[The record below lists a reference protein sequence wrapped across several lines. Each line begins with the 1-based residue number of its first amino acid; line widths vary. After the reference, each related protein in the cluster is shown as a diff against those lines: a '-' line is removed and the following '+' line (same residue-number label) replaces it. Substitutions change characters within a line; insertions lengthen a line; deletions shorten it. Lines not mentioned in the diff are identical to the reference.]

1 MSTRQK
7 RRSVFAVDALSD
19 IDDIL
24 PAVSTPP
31 APAEVDPVD
40 SAPDPTTVETAAAPS
55 APRLVSPTVPGTD
68 ADAAG
73 PPTADRADGS
83 RRRNR
88 RRARGQE
95 SQPTTRLAR
104 FVPEVAIA
112 TDVADSLRALT
123 LHERSVNAVAART
136 YGQVVLD
143 AIEAHAEQL
152 STHWSGESTPAS
164 GGLFSRNVAPQRRR
178 HQAPPARV
186 ALAGISIEDTQQLDR
201 LVERWKAGNRS
212 ALVEQALRLYL
223 PE

>member
-1 MSTRQK
+1 MNARPK
-7 RRSVFAVDALSD
+7 RRPAFAADALSD

-24 PAVSTPP
+24 PPVSVPP
-31 APAEVDPVD
+31 APVRGAPDD
-40 SAPDPTTVETAAAPS
+40 SAPDPTPVETAAAPP

-68 ADAAG
+68 EAD
-73 PPTADRADGS
+73 PPITDRADGS
-83 RRRNR
+83 RRRSR

-95 SQPTTRLAR
+95 RQPTTRLAR

-123 LHERSVNAVAART
+123 LRERSVSAVAART

-143 AIEAHAEQL
+143 AVEAHAEQL
-152 STHWSGESTPAS
+152 STHWSSESTPAS

-186 ALAGISIEDTQQLDR
+186 ALAGISIEDTQQLDH